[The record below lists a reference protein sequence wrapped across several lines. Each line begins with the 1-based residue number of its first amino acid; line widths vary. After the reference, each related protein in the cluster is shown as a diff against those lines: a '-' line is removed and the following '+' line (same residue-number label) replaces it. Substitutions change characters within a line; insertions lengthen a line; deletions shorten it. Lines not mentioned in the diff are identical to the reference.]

1 MKEIFKLVRRAFYG
15 GKEVYMEI
23 VMVDICELLTAE
35 QKKKVA
41 VMRMDEFIKILE
53 IKISGMKN

>member
-41 VMRMDEFIKILE
+41 VMRMDEFIQILE
-53 IKISGMKN
+53 INI